1 MTVGQYR
8 TYAKQFRWADILRIA
23 CILTIAI
30 LTARCAPSRPP
41 AKVSQSTTLPAT
53 RPNSPT
59 FASEMAAAKKAANRD
74 EKVLHLSNALALR
87 PDDPENLRIEF
98 DLGIELG
105 QRYPPRQHES
115 LEVFENIIKQY
126 DHKAYYTIEPE
137 DSSESPELM
146 VPRAGILCSSILN
159 SIRQH
164 NAARAYD
171 EVAMNNLRWTF
182 EKRKSDWLNIPKPIQ
197 SPLEDAMGRP
207 GDFERQ
213 VQYWQHRRDLASAGE
228 VDLLGPYGKTLV
240 EAAVRQY
247 RQSFAPA
254 DQKDLSGI
262 MGKII
267 QDFPNTPLA
276 TEAQRVMDAAHA
288 PGS

>member
-1 MTVGQYR
+1 
-8 TYAKQFRWADILRIA
+8 
-23 CILTIAI
+23 
-30 LTARCAPSRPP
+30 
-41 AKVSQSTTLPAT
+41 
-53 RPNSPT
+53 
-59 FASEMAAAKKAANRD
+59 MAAAKKAANRD

-115 LEVFENIIKQY
+115 LEVFENIIRQY

-146 VPRAGILCSSILN
+146 VPRAAILCSSILN

-171 EVAMNNLRWTF
+171 EVAMNDLRWTF
-182 EKRKSDWLNIPKPIQ
+182 EKRKSDWLGIPKPIQ
-197 SPLEDAMGRP
+197 SPLSPLNPLEDAMGRP
-207 GDFERQ
+207 GDFELQ
-213 VQYWQHRRDLASAGE
+213 VKYWQHGRDIASAGK

-247 RQSFAPA
+247 RQSFTPG
-254 DQKDLSGI
+254 DRKDLSGI
-262 MGKII
+262 MGNII
-267 QDFPNTPLA
+267 HDFPNTPLA
-276 TEAQRVMDAAHA
+276 TEAQRLIDATHTPAN
-288 PGS
+288 